1 MCRSHRSKGAA
12 LLAALVGAAVSCA
25 RDAPVTT
32 RAVTLHVPKAC
43 PIDGAAFAQYFEA
56 GDFEPSAPTSGHLL
70 GHLGENLPELDAAA
84 RSLRV
89 EATEDSR
96 TWSGIATLPP
106 SGAVDVL
113 VLPNLTSC
121 PLSASVGTR
130 TGSTL
135 AAIASERVLVVGG
148 VAGRDMSAATFVAN
162 LDTGQVAPA
171 KTDLLTPRQGATVTP
186 FGDGGLVA
194 GGVDPRSGGQV
205 LATAEVFAPDANG
218 FDQSKRVTLSAPR
231 MDHGAVVLVTG
242 ETLLVGG
249 TNSKTGQGVLDSM
262 EAIDPVTRLVRSVDV
277 AALQVARRAPTVLR
291 LASGEILV
299 AGGFDAAGTP
309 VPTIEWFSPDARHA
323 TKSARDLVAGSA
335 RAFVALDAG
344 GALAVVAPLAGAPP
358 GFQNVWVIDADGAF
372 EAATPLAGSL
382 TQPLLFEGAGG
393 APVLWTGDRWLR
405 WQPWQ
410 GAFGALGELDA
421 TVAHPSAATASPD
434 PGLALWLDDAAAPTL
449 TALRFDTRGEY
460 SPFEGP
466 LLVGTASDVAPDR
479 LAAPGVDFFDASTG
493 LELGPG
499 ASAFVTDRTY
509 AAVSVDLDAPTGEPA
524 LVVLRDELGAELEVG
539 GVACAGALAK
549 GGSSSSLHVE
559 RTGATVRWA
568 IAGGAQGVC
577 PSGVRSGARL
587 SVGVRAPGGMSR
599 SVAHNLRVRRLEP

>member
-1 MCRSHRSKGAA
+1 
-12 LLAALVGAAVSCA
+12 
-25 RDAPVTT
+25 
-32 RAVTLHVPKAC
+32 
-43 PIDGAAFAQYFEA
+43 
-56 GDFEPSAPTSGHLL
+56 
-70 GHLGENLPELDAAA
+70 
-84 RSLRV
+84 
-89 EATEDSR
+89 
-96 TWSGIATLPP
+96 
-106 SGAVDVL
+106 
-113 VLPNLTSC
+113 
-121 PLSASVGTR
+121 
-130 TGSTL
+130 
-135 AAIASERVLVVGG
+135 
-148 VAGRDMSAATFVAN
+148 
-162 LDTGQVAPA
+162 
-171 KTDLLTPRQGATVTP
+171 
-186 FGDGGLVA
+186 
-194 GGVDPRSGGQV
+194 
-205 LATAEVFAPDANG
+205 
-218 FDQSKRVTLSAPR
+218 

-249 TNSKTGQGVLDSM
+249 ANAKTGQGVLDSM
-262 EAIDPVTRLVRSVDV
+262 EAIDPATRLVRSVDV

-309 VPTIEWFSPDARHA
+309 VPTIRVVLRRRPTRDQERSRSRGRLGPRVRRAR
-323 TKSARDLVAGSA
+323 R
-335 RAFVALDAG
+335 RG
-344 GALAVVAPLAGAPP
+344 GPGGGRRTSGAPP

-382 TQPLLFEGAGG
+382 TQPLLFDGARA
-393 APVLWTGDRWLR
+393 APRCCWTGDRWLR

-421 TVAHPSAATASPD
+421 AAAHPSAATASPD

-460 SPFEGP
+460 SPLEGP
-466 LLVGTASDVAPDR
+466 LLVGTASDVAPDC
-479 LAAPGVDFFDASTG
+479 LAAPGVDFFDASSG

-549 GGSSSSLHVE
+549 GGSASSLHVE

-577 PSGVRSGARL
+577 PSGVRSDARL

-599 SVAHNLRVRRLEP
+599 SVAHNLRVRRLGP